1 MSLQYLYMLSHNLL
15 HKPWPYKILVT
26 NVVSKVALR
35 AATLICKCDYCIS
48 IWHSV
53 YKYIWQ
59 YCNIFFFRTEST
71 VTLIFRIRIASS
83 TSAGEIETD
92 HNHLNNLY
100 SRLQIIA
107 SNNSDMVEVLYV
119 RSSKYCH
126 EDKTY
131 GNKILHWPV
140 ATIGQIVLPI
150 ELCVNW
156 EGFPVQRHCS
166 GDFVVGAF
174 WSDENEN
181 NGTQYEVICK
191 NSSYSLVML
200 NTLHC
205 LTYAVLQFP
214 CHYSDRYYLSHIF
227 RITCNSWR
235 LNPEPTEF
243 WTSNSN
249 LMLELYNKV
258 RL

>member
-1 MSLQYLYMLSHNLL
+1 MSDKLL
-15 HKPWPYKILVT
+15 HRRWPYKILVT
-26 NVVSKVALR
+26 NVVSKVGLP
-35 AATLICKCDYCIS
+35 AAKLYCGSMTIILDS
-48 IWHSV
+48 IWHSLYEYV
-53 YKYIWQ
+53 WQ
-59 YCNIFFFRTEST
+59 YCNISFFRTEST

-92 HNHLNNLY
+92 HSYLNNLY

-126 EDKTY
+126 KEKTY
-131 GNKILHWPV
+131 GNKILHWSV
-140 ATIGQIVLPI
+140 ATIGQIVLPS
-150 ELCVNW
+150 ELCVNG
-156 EGFPVQRHCS
+156 EGIPVQRHCI

-181 NGTQYEVICK
+181 NGTQYQVIYN
-191 NSSYSLVML
+191 NSYYSLVTL

-205 LTYAVLQFP
+205 LTYAVLHFP
-214 CHYSDRYYLSHIF
+214 CHYSDRYYLFSHIF
-227 RITCNSWR
+227 RITSNSWQF
-235 LNPEPTEF
+235 NPEPTEF

-249 LMLELYNKV
+249 SVNKQPNF
-258 RL
+258 L